1 VAKLDLS
8 PLLLDEL
15 EDLEIVLLE
24 VVVLVA
30 TNNTHHSAAD

>member
-15 EDLEIVLLE
+15 EDLELVLLE

-30 TNNTHHSAAD
+30 ADTTHHSAAD